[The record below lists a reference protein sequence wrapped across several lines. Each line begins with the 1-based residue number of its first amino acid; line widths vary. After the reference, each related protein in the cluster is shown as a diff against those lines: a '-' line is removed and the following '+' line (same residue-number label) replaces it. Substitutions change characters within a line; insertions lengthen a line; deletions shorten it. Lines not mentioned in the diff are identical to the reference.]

1 MLTGIRQ
8 ASLGC
13 GRQDP
18 RLQDWAGLG
27 WTNARLSDP
36 VPVPGLE
43 IKKIEN
49 LSFNSTCSEQRRYVL
64 GEVRDLVRAL
74 ASS

>member
-43 IKKIEN
+43 KADN
-49 LSFNSTCSEQRRYVL
+49 TSFLCSWL
-64 GEVRDLVRAL
+64 GVGEGKAWGRAPSL
-74 ASS
+74 HPS